1 MAGPGV
7 RPAPLSF
14 ADRAGVGDAGG
25 MTSPLWTGPA
35 VALVNLFDA
44 DAAVDAEGT
53 AEHAAR
59 LVEAGV
65 RAVLV
70 NGSTGEAATLS
81 DAERVDLVAA
91 VRAACPGVPVVAGAS
106 GDWWQPAVTRV
117 TTAIEAGAD
126 AVLVAPPRLGG
137 GLETYFAR
145 VVEAAGS
152 VPVLAYHYPG
162 VAGGA
167 VPVEALT
174 DLGVAGIKDSSADP
188 ARFGHELGLG
198 GDLAVYTGA
207 AALLGYASWLGAAGA
222 IVAAA
227 NLVPQECL
235 AAWDRDAGAQHV
247 VLRTERES
255 KALPGGLKEAMALRY
270 GTSPVRRLG

>member
-1 MAGPGV
+1 
-7 RPAPLSF
+7 
-14 ADRAGVGDAGG
+14 
-25 MTSPLWTGPA
+25 MTEPLWTGPA

-44 DAAVDAEGT
+44 DAAVDAKGT

-59 LVEAGV
+59 LVEAGI

-70 NGSTGEAATLS
+70 NGSTGEAAALS
-81 DAERVDLVAA
+81 DAERVALVAA

-106 GDWWQPAVTRV
+106 GDWWQQATARV
-117 TTAIEAGAD
+117 AGAIDAGAD

-137 GLETYFAR
+137 APAGYYAR
-145 VVEAAGS
+145 VVDAAAG

-162 VAGGA
+162 VAGGP
-167 VPVEALT
+167 VPVEALPG
-174 DLGVAGIKDSSADP
+174 LGLAGIKDSSGDP

-198 GDLAVYTGA
+198 GGLAVYTGA
-207 AALLGYASWLGAAGA
+207 SALLGYASWLGAAGA

-227 NLVPQECL
+227 NLVPGECL
-235 AAWDRDAGAQHV
+235 AAWDRDAAAQHE
-247 VLRTERES
+247 VLRVERES
-255 KALPGGLKEAMALRY
+255 KALPGGLKEAMARQY